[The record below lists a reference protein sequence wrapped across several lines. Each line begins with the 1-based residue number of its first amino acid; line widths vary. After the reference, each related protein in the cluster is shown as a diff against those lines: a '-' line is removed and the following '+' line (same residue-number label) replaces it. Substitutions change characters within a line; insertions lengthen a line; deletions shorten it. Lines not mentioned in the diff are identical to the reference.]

1 MTRVGA
7 KKIPVPSGVKITIG
21 KKQILVQG
29 PRGSLQTP
37 VPDHIR
43 VELDTSDLVTLREND
58 EKVVRALHGL
68 TRALLANAVT
78 GVTEGFS
85 KELDLVGIGYRAEM
99 KGKTLNL
106 SLGFSHGIEFPV
118 PEGIEVTVQKG
129 KKPISNYIASIV
141 VSGND
146 KQQVGQVAAN
156 IRRKRPPDAYKGKG
170 IRYADELVRLKVGK
184 KTV

>member
-7 KKIPVPSGVKITIG
+7 KGIPLPSGVKITIE
-21 KKQILVQG
+21 KRQVLVQG
-29 PRGSLQTP
+29 PRGSMESP
-37 VPDHIR
+37 VPDRIR
-43 VELDTSDLVTLREND
+43 VEQENSDVTIHRNGESK
-58 EKVVRALHGL
+58 EVRALHGL

-85 KELDLVGIGYRAEM
+85 KELDVVGVGFRAEM
-99 KGKTLNL
+99 KGKTLNM

-118 PEGIEVTVQKG
+118 PEGIEIVVTRD

-141 VSGND
+141 VSGNN
-146 KQQVGQVAAN
+146 KQQVGQVAAD
-156 IRRKRPPDAYKGKG
+156 IRMLRRPDAYKGKG

-184 KTV
+184 KTA

>member
-1 MTRVGA
+1 MTRVGG
-7 KKIPVPSGVKITIG
+7 KRIPIPSGVKITID
-21 KKQILVQG
+21 KEQILVQG
-29 PRGSLQTP
+29 PRGSLHTS
-37 VPDHIR
+37 VPDRIR
-43 VELDTSDLVTLREND
+43 VEQDDSELVTLRDND
-58 EKVVRALHGL
+58 EQGVRALHGL

-85 KELDLVGIGYRAEM
+85 KELDVVGIGFRAEV

-118 PEGIEVTVQKG
+118 PEGIEIAVQKG
-129 KKPISNYIASIV
+129 KKPISNYVASIV

-156 IRRKRPPDAYKGKG
+156 IRTKRPPDAYKGKG
-170 IRYADELVRLKVGK
+170 IRYADELVKLKVGK

>member
-1 MTRVGA
+1 M
-7 KKIPVPSGVKITIG
+7 
-21 KKQILVQG
+21 
-29 PRGSLQTP
+29 
-37 VPDHIR
+37 
-43 VELDTSDLVTLREND
+43 
-58 EKVVRALHGL
+58 
-68 TRALLANAVT
+68 LANAVT

-85 KELDLVGIGYRAEM
+85 KELDLVGIGYRVEM

-146 KQQVGQVAAN
+146 KQQVGQVAAT
-156 IRRKRPPDAYKGKG
+156 IRRMRPPDAYKGKG